1 MGSTAASTSQNS
13 RTAPPT
19 PSSTSWSAL
28 QVCEALLHVFLRVPC
43 WLAISR
49 LTLAAAACTA
59 RDIAGLQPLATQPV
73 IDALSATWAHYDTER
88 RHLKSLKVQAVDS
101 VAVVGGTFL
110 LDAEIQDVDLSLPEA
125 RAHGGGLHHVRCA
138 QQCADSA
145 LMGAVAL
152 HGGFRCNTKFTSSTS
167 PASLCGLSTC
177 ASRSGCPR
185 CPVLDNDPAGS
196 ASPLTSG
203 LPRQVRYESVERCEL
218 TDKDTGAVISHME
231 DRRGHE
237 WHFARLLPPELPS
250 EELDSPW
257 RLVHIE
263 A

>member
-73 IDALSATWAHYDTER
+73 IDALSATWAQYDTER

-145 LMGAVAL
+145 LMGGWRCTGVSSGATQNSRVPLPQQACAGFLPVPQGLAAHAAQCSTMTPPAQPALRRRGSRARCAMRALSAASSRTRTQGRSSATWRTGVAMSGIL
-152 HGGFRCNTKFTSSTS
+152 
-167 PASLCGLSTC
+167 PASCRQSC
-177 ASRSGCPR
+177 
-185 CPVLDNDPAGS
+185 
-196 ASPLTSG
+196 
-203 LPRQVRYESVERCEL
+203 LPRSWTALGGLY
-218 TDKDTGAVISHME
+218 T
-231 DRRGHE
+231 
-237 WHFARLLPPELPS
+237 
-250 EELDSPW
+250 
-257 RLVHIE
+257 
-263 A
+263 